1 MQWVSINTLYLYFY
15 LDFYFY
21 LYRVQSN
28 WEMLAAVGSVVC
40 ILEHSQLLSGPTTDN
55 CIPANSCNLI
65 RIYVQDTRIIH
76 SYNHIRGEEIYPNG
90 MLTLYHFQFTSC
102 KVMCVMKHRRNTICR
117 KHIRQGRTD
126 TLPRGGGGCCL
137 LLYY

>member
-1 MQWVSINTLYLYFY
+1 MGIHKQFVFVILSGFLFLS
-15 LDFYFY
+15 LSRAKQLGDAG
-21 LYRVQSN
+21 SS
-28 WEMLAAVGSVVC
+28 GSVVC
-40 ILEHSQLLSGPTTDN
+40 ILQHSQLLSGPTTDN

-65 RIYVQDTRIIH
+65 RINVQDTRIIH
-76 SYNHIRGEEIYPNG
+76 SYNHIRGQEIYPNG

-126 TLPRGGGGCCL
+126 ILPRGGGCCL

>member
-1 MQWVSINTLYLYFY
+1 MGIHKQFVFVILSGFLFLS
-15 LDFYFY
+15 LSRAKQLGDAG
-21 LYRVQSN
+21 SS
-28 WEMLAAVGSVVC
+28 GSVVC
-40 ILEHSQLLSGPTTDN
+40 ILQHSQLLSGPTTDN

-65 RIYVQDTRIIH
+65 RINVQDTRIIH
-76 SYNHIRGEEIYPNG
+76 SYNHIRGQEIYPNG

-102 KVMCVMKHRRNTICR
+102 KVMCVMKQRRNTICR

-126 TLPRGGGGCCL
+126 ILPRGGGCCL

>member
-1 MQWVSINTLYLYFY
+1 MGIHKHFVFVILSGFLFLSLSRAKQLGDAGS
-15 LDFYFY
+15 
-21 LYRVQSN
+21 S
-28 WEMLAAVGSVVC
+28 GSVVC
-40 ILEHSQLLSGPTTDN
+40 ILQHSQLLSGPTTDN

-65 RIYVQDTRIIH
+65 RINVQDTRIIH
-76 SYNHIRGEEIYPNG
+76 SYNHIRGQEIYPNG

-102 KVMCVMKHRRNTICR
+102 KVMCVMKQRRNTICR

-126 TLPRGGGGCCL
+126 ILPRGGGCCL